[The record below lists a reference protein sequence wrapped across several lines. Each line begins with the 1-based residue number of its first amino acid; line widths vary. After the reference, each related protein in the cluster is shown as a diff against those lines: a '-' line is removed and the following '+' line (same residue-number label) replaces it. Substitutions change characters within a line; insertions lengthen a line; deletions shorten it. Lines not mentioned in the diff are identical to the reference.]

1 MDLTHEAAIF
11 ALQVGIVLLAAK
23 IGAEVFERWLKQP
36 AVLGELIAGVAIG
49 PFALGSID
57 WPGVGRL
64 FGQATAGGDIP
75 IPLPLWVFAELAA
88 VILLFVVGLE
98 TDFAS
103 FVRFG
108 PTAVVVAIGGVIVPF
123 VLGDVAAVASG
134 LAPSYLSPPALFVG
148 AALTATSVGVT
159 ARVLADIGRLDTP
172 EGITILG
179 AAVFDD
185 VIGIL
190 VLAVVVAIAQG
201 GGVSP
206 LDVGLIGGKA
216 LGAWIVLTTILV
228 LAADRIAG
236 LLGAFRSTGAALA
249 LALGLALLSAFIAQ
263 STGLAMIVGA
273 FSAGVALSRTRL
285 RTSLARDAAGVYH
298 VFVPAFF
305 VVIGMLVNIPA
316 LIGVLVFGTVLS
328 LLAIVGKIVGC
339 SVPALA
345 LGFTR
350 VGALRV
356 GIGMIPRGEVA
367 LIIAG
372 IGLATGAVDQ
382 RVFSVVVFMAFATTI
397 VAPPLLLP
405 VFRRGGQGYGAST
418 IDSAGGL
425 HYDVSLPEDVFDLFE
440 RHLLAALTQRGFRSA
455 GGSDVAEVRELRRAN
470 EIISVQSI
478 HEGSSRRLRIESE
491 SALADWPSALAAA
504 VASAEAEVGEALRAG
519 TTSGPGS

>member
-64 FGQATAGGDIP
+64 FGVATAGGDIP

-98 TDFAS
+98 TDFTS

-123 VLGDVAAVASG
+123 ALGDVAAVASG